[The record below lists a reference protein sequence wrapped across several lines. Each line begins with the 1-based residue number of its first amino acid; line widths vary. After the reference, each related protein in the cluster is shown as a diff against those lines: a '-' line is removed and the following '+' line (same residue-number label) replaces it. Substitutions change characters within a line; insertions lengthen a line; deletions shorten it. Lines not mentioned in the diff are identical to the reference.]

1 MDMAEIRDK
10 KWWVN
15 YISPILVD
23 SMFEVKINP
32 CENENCVI
40 VVLKEEYKEHNNKKD
55 HYFAVKPY
63 KNGGF
68 SMWMKMDV
76 YKNALCYCKLPFPT
90 RIHSSMPHFTK
101 MDDERLVFNILTCLV
116 EGFATKELSKSYI

>member
-1 MDMAEIRDK
+1 MLEIRDK
-10 KWWVN
+10 KWWVD

-23 SMFEVKINP
+23 SMFEVKVNP

-40 VVLKEEYKEHNNKKD
+40 VVLKEEYKEYSKKKD
-55 HYFAVKPY
+55 HYLAIKPY

-76 YKNALCYCKLPFPT
+76 YRSALGYCKLPDPT
-90 RIHSSMPHFTK
+90 RIHSNMPHFTRIFIRK
-101 MDDERLVFNILTCLV
+101 
-116 EGFATKELSKSYI
+116 